1 MYSWRGS
8 IILLSAVIVMAM
20 MVVNVRHQAR
30 VLTVQLEQARAY
42 EQQLQV
48 EWSTRQVQQVSAAKN
63 DKIAELVGRQDMQRV
78 DPSVTYYMN
87 PNASTVSEGAVNS
100 SATNAANTKTT
111 APTASVVQSQPQV
124 QTQSQ
129 VTGAGAKP

>member
-30 VLTVQLEQARAY
+30 VLTVELEKARAY

-63 DKIAELVGRQDMQRV
+63 DKIAEVVSRQDMQRV
-78 DPSVTYYMN
+78 DPSVTYYMT
-87 PNASTVSEGAVNS
+87 PDSGKASGGA
-100 SATNAANTKTT
+100 T
-111 APTASVVQSQPQV
+111 APANPAVSVANPTSGNGAAP
-124 QTQSQ
+124 TQSSI
-129 VTGAGAKP
+129 AGAKP

>member
-30 VLTVQLEQARAY
+30 VLTVELEQARAY

-63 DKIAELVGRQDMQRV
+63 DKIAEVVSRQDMQRV
-78 DPSVTYYMN
+78 DPSVTYYMTPNSGKASGGATAPAN
-87 PNASTVSEGAVNS
+87 PAASVVNTVS
-100 SATNAANTKTT
+100 TNAA
-111 APTASVVQSQPQV
+111 APIQS
-124 QTQSQ
+124 SI
-129 VTGAGAKP
+129 AGAKP

>member
-30 VLTVQLEQARAY
+30 VLTVELEQARAY

-63 DKIAELVGRQDMQRV
+63 DKIAEVVSRQDMQRV
-78 DPSVTYYMN
+78 DPSVTYYMTPDSGKASGGATAPAN
-87 PNASTVSEGAVNS
+87 PAASVANTVS
-100 SATNAANTKTT
+100 TNAA
-111 APTASVVQSQPQV
+111 APIQS
-124 QTQSQ
+124 SI
-129 VTGAGAKP
+129 AGAKP

>member
-48 EWSTRQVQQVSAAKN
+48 EWSTRQVQQVA
-63 DKIAELVGRQDMQRV
+63 
-78 DPSVTYYMN
+78 
-87 PNASTVSEGAVNS
+87 
-100 SATNAANTKTT
+100 AAN
-111 APTASVVQSQPQV
+111 V
-124 QTQSQ
+124 
-129 VTGAGAKP
+129 

>member
-48 EWSTRQVQQVSAAKN
+48 EWSTRQVQQVAAAKN
-63 DKIAELVGRQDMQRV
+63 DKIADEVSRQDMQRV
-78 DPSVTYYMN
+78 DPSVTYYMT
-87 PNASTVSEGAVNS
+87 PNATGASGN
-100 SATNAANTKTT
+100 ATNSPVNQNTPAPTDVAKTT
-111 APTASVVQSQPQV
+111 
-124 QTQSQ
+124 
-129 VTGAGAKP
+129 AGAKP

>member
-30 VLTVQLEQARAY
+30 VLTVELEKARAY

-63 DKIAELVGRQDMQRV
+63 DKIAEVVSRQDMQRV
-78 DPSVTYYMN
+78 DPSVTYYMTPDSGKASGGATAPAN
-87 PNASTVSEGAVNS
+87 PAASVANTVG
-100 SATNAANTKTT
+100 TNAA
-111 APTASVVQSQPQV
+111 APIQS
-124 QTQSQ
+124 SI
-129 VTGAGAKP
+129 AGAKP

>member
-30 VLTVQLEQARAY
+30 VLTVELEKARAY

-63 DKIAELVGRQDMQRV
+63 DKIAEVVSRQDMQRV
-78 DPSVTYYMN
+78 DPSVTYYMT
-87 PNASTVSEGAVNS
+87 PNSGKASGGA
-100 SATNAANTKTT
+100 T
-111 APTASVVQSQPQV
+111 APANPAASVVNTVSTKAAAP
-124 QTQSQ
+124 TQSS
-129 VTGAGAKP
+129 TAGAKP

>member
-30 VLTVQLEQARAY
+30 VLTVELEKARAY

-63 DKIAELVGRQDMQRV
+63 DKIAEVVSRQDMQRV
-78 DPSVTYYMN
+78 DPSVTYYMTPNSGKASGGATAPAN
-87 PNASTVSEGAVNS
+87 PAASVANTVS
-100 SATNAANTKTT
+100 TNAA
-111 APTASVVQSQPQV
+111 APTQS
-124 QTQSQ
+124 SN
-129 VTGAGAKP
+129 AGAKP